1 MFDIIMFSL
10 GTIVLGFF
18 AVAFFAGAFQKVD
31 ENNSS
36 DILSSLP
43 YDFFLLEIIVHIIL
57 FICKKVFSK
66 EMFHI
71 AYRIVMFS
79 LSVIFTVLVIG
90 IWFIL

>member
-1 MFDIIMFSL
+1 MFEIIMFSL
-10 GTIVLGFF
+10 GTIVFGFF
-18 AVAFFAGAFQKVD
+18 AVAFFIGAFQKVD
-31 ENNSS
+31 ENDSS
-36 DILSSLP
+36 DILSNLP
-43 YDFFLLEIIVHIIL
+43 YDFFLLEITVHIIL

-79 LSVIFTVLVIG
+79 LGVIFTVLAIG